1 MTSDHIG
8 TDDRPRDALS
18 AAHAESR
25 AVLVAVVSMIE
36 RTHARRGC
44 RSVDGCP
51 WPIFTD
57 LCVHELYDQLIA
69 AGYQVVPI

>member
-1 MTSDHIG
+1 MNDHIG

-18 AAHAESR
+18 AAHTESL
-25 AVLVAVVSMIE
+25 AALLNVVSEIYWE
-36 RTHARRGC
+36 HRGC

-51 WPIFTD
+51 WPIMTSFDVAT
-57 LCVHELYDQLIA
+57 LHDQLIA

>member
-1 MTSDHIG
+1 MSDHIG

-18 AAHAESR
+18 ASYAESLNALDGVIRDLR
-25 AVLVAVVSMIE
+25 AD
-36 RTHARRGC
+36 HRGC

-51 WPIFTD
+51 WPIFSGFDVED
-57 LCVHELYDQLIA
+57 LHDRLTA

>member
-1 MTSDHIG
+1 MSDHIG

-18 AAHAESR
+18 AAETDSR
-25 AVLVAVVSMIE
+25 AVLRAIVGVVQYE
-36 RTHARRGC
+36 HRGC

-51 WPIFTD
+51 WPIVSDFD
-57 LCVHELYDQLIA
+57 VRELHDQLTA